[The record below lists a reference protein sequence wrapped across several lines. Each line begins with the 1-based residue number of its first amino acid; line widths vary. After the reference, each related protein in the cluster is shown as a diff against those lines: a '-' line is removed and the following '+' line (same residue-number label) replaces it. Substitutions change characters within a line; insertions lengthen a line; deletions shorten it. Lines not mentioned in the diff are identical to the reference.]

1 MPSQGL
7 FITVQVKKIFL
18 SSLRFYYMEDIVP
31 DLKSAIEITT
41 ALDRT
46 ESRREDENK
55 YFLLNVKVQQDPN
68 LEDLISDSKKRDRR
82 KLPAGY

>member
-1 MPSQGL
+1 MSSQGL

-68 LEDLISDSKKRDRR
+68 LEDLIRDSKKRN
-82 KLPAGY
+82 